1 MTAASEVL
9 AGYERLL
16 HRSAR
21 MLSWAREGEWANL
34 VQEESV
40 YVVAVEDLKRLEV
53 GCEMD
58 RDNLQRKADL
68 LERILE
74 QDAEIRQRLESR
86 RDELSELIGN
96 TRRRRD
102 LSRAYRAGGGQAA
115 IPIDQGRQ

>member
-1 MTAASEVL
+1 MTAANEVL

-16 HRSAR
+16 QRSAR
-21 MLSWAREGEWANL
+21 MLGWAREGEWANL
-34 VQEESV
+34 VQEESI

-53 GCEMD
+53 DCEMD
-58 RDNLQRKADL
+58 RANLQRKADL

-102 LSRAYRAGGGQAA
+102 LSRAYRAGGAQA
-115 IPIDQGRQ
+115 IPIDQGHQ